1 MAERLTTRTLDLE
14 LESLSLARRVV
25 SLDNELYIYS
35 TLSLFIQV
43 YKFVPATYCWGGEGG
58 GNPVMD

>member
-43 YKFVPATYCWGGEGG
+43 YKFVPATYCWGGGG

>member
-43 YKFVPATYCWGGEGG
+43 YKFVPATYCWGGGG
-58 GNPVMD
+58 

>member
-1 MAERLTTRTLDLE
+1 MAERLTTGTLDLE

-58 GNPVMD
+58 VTL

>member
-43 YKFVPATYCWGGEGG
+43 YKFVPATYCWGGRGG
-58 GNPVMD
+58 G